1 MKKVKFLNLQNK
13 KNSLPLMDG
22 REITGGEVFE
32 ASLSDIPEAYR
43 DRVQIVATI
52 DNEDVLVANE
62 DKTENP
68 IKDEK
73 PEKTGTEEKE
83 ETTDAEKEE
92 DEKPEIEEE
101 KQAVDVVE
109 EMKFT
114 PPFKKVHKGFG
125 KYDVIDSEENVVE
138 GNVTSIKADQI
149 LKQMKAGV

>member
-13 KNSLPLMDG
+13 KNSLPLLDG

-52 DNEDVLVANE
+52 
-62 DKTENP
+62 ENNVVE
-68 IKDEK
+68 EK
-73 PEKTGTEEKE
+73 VEKE
-83 ETTDAEKEE
+83 ETTVTEE
-92 DEKPEIEEE
+92 VENPTVTEEVENPTVTEEVEKPTVE
-101 KQAVDVVE
+101 DVK
-109 EMKFT
+109 EMNFT

-125 KYDVIDSEENVVE
+125 KYVVLDSKGNVVE
-138 GNVTSIKADQI
+138 ENVTSIKADQI

>member
-52 DNEDVLVANE
+52 
-62 DKTENP
+62 ENNVVG
-68 IKDEK
+68 KKEEK
-73 PEKTGTEEKE
+73 ENSIEVGKSEIPEKVEKE
-83 ETTDAEKEE
+83 ETTVTEEAEKPTVEE
-92 DEKPEIEEE
+92 VEE
-101 KQAVDVVE
+101 VE

-125 KYDVIDSEENVVE
+125 KYVVLDSKGNVVE
-138 GNVTSIKADQI
+138 ENVTSIKADQI

>member
-13 KNSLPLMDG
+13 KNSLPLLDG

-52 DNEDVLVANE
+52 
-62 DKTENP
+62 ENNVVE
-68 IKDEK
+68 EK
-73 PEKTGTEEKE
+73 EEKE
-83 ETTDAEKEE
+83 ETTVTEE
-92 DEKPEIEEE
+92 VENPTVTEELEKPTVEE
-101 KQAVDVVE
+101 VE

-125 KYDVIDSEENVVE
+125 KYVVLDSKGNVVE
-138 GNVTSIKADQI
+138 ENVTSIKADQI

>member
-52 DNEDVLVANE
+52 EEDMVAEKENEKE
-62 DKTENP
+62 KS

-73 PEKTGTEEKE
+73 PESEDENNATEV
-83 ETTDAEKEE
+83 EE
-92 DEKPEIEEE
+92 DENQTVET
-101 KQAVDVVE
+101 VVE
-109 EMKFT
+109 TKFV

-125 KYDVIDSEENVVE
+125 KYDVVDSDGIIVEE
-138 GNVTSIKADQI
+138 NVTSIKADQI

>member
-52 DNEDVLVANE
+52 
-62 DKTENP
+62 ENNVVE
-68 IKDEK
+68 EK
-73 PEKTGTEEKE
+73 EEKENSIEVEKSEIPEKVEKE
-83 ETTDAEKEE
+83 ETTVTEE
-92 DEKPEIEEE
+92 VEKPTVEE
-101 KQAVDVVE
+101 VE

-125 KYDVIDSEENVVE
+125 KYVVLDSKGNVVE
-138 GNVTSIKADQI
+138 ENVTSIKADQI

>member
-13 KNSLPLMDG
+13 KNSLPLLDG

-52 DNEDVLVANE
+52 
-62 DKTENP
+62 ENNVVE
-68 IKDEK
+68 EK
-73 PEKTGTEEKE
+73 EEKENSIEVEKSEIPEKVEKE
-83 ETTDAEKEE
+83 ETTVTEE
-92 DEKPEIEEE
+92 VEKPTVEE
-101 KQAVDVVE
+101 VE

-125 KYDVIDSEENVVE
+125 KYVVLDSKGNVVE
-138 GNVTSIKADQI
+138 EKVTSIKADQI